1 MNIFEIATKNKF
13 RFPYRGMITV
23 EDLWDLNLN
32 QLDGIYKTLNK
43 EVKQNNEESLLSV
56 KDAADVELQAK
67 IDIVKHIFTAKQQE
81 ITNRT
86 IAAENAEKKRR
97 ILDIIAQKQ
106 EASLQNKSEEELLK
120 MLDEIDS

>member
-13 RFPYRGMITV
+13 RFPYRGMISV

-43 EVKQNNEESLLSV
+43 EIKQTNEESLLSV

-67 IDIVKHIFTAKQQE
+67 IDIVKHIFASKQQE
-81 ITNRT
+81 IANRT

-120 MLDEIDS
+120 MLEEIDD

>member
-13 RFPYRGMITV
+13 RFPYRGMISV

-43 EVKQNNEESLLSV
+43 EVKQNDEESLLSV

-67 IDIVKHIFTAKQQE
+67 IDIVKHIFAAKQQE

-120 MLDEIDS
+120 MLEEIDA